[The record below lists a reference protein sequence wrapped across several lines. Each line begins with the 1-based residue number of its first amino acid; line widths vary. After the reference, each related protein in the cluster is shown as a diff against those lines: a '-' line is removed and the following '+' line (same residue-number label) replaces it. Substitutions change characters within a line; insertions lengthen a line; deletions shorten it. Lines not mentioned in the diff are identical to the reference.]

1 MRPYRSSSFWYW
13 CKLCAFHDNI
23 TRWGTTR
30 ERWVLNKNL
39 QLIIFVSWTY
49 VAPMHPTSF
58 PLWPFIP
65 SRVKSS
71 LLACLCL
78 TRYATIVWQEHVM
91 WRNQTMVVKDYPL
104 LHSYLWDELIPLAA
118 DYGGNN
124 KKKGKKST
132 VIIICTKTVSSLAI
146 WLVDM
151 FLNLLQ
157 EMPPY
162 YRTKKRHLTLQTKHN
177 SQLDCQLSW

>member
-30 ERWVLNKNL
+30 ERWVLDKNI
-39 QLIIFVSWTY
+39 QPIIFVSWTY
-49 VAPMHPTSF
+49 LAPMHPTSF
-58 PLWPFIP
+58 PLWPFIL

-78 TRYATIVWQEHVM
+78 TRYATIVRQEHVM

-104 LHSYLWDELIPLAA
+104 FHSYLWDELIPLAA

-124 KKKGKKST
+124 KKKEKKHRDNYLYQNSLIT
-132 VIIICTKTVSSLAI
+132 GNLICRYVLKFTPRNATI
-146 WLVDM
+146 
-151 FLNLLQ
+151 LQ
-157 EMPPY
+157 Y
-162 YRTKKRHLTLQTKHN
+162 VKKLRHLTLQTKHN
-177 SQLDCQLSW
+177 SQLGC

>member
-30 ERWVLNKNL
+30 ERWVLDKNL

-104 LHSYLWDELIPLAA
+104 LHSTTSNTANKAQLPVGLLAQLVERCTGIAEVMGSNPVQAWIFSGLIFTTA
-118 DYGGNN
+118 
-124 KKKGKKST
+124 
-132 VIIICTKTVSSLAI
+132 
-146 WLVDM
+146 
-151 FLNLLQ
+151 
-157 EMPPY
+157 
-162 YRTKKRHLTLQTKHN
+162 
-177 SQLDCQLSW
+177 

>member
-30 ERWVLNKNL
+30 ERWVLDKNI
-39 QLIIFVSWTY
+39 QPIIFVSWTY
-49 VAPMHPTSF
+49 LAPMHPTSF
-58 PLWPFIP
+58 PLWPFIL

-91 WRNQTMVVKDYPL
+91 WPNQTMVVKDYPL

-146 WLVDM
+146 WSVDM

-177 SQLDCQLSW
+177 SQLAC